1 MSGSSLGNS
10 GLVNGDNSSIGVS
23 HEAIV
28 GGGSRDG
35 GDSGIPGVNSG
46 SSHGGSGIGGV
57 DSRGG
62 HGGGN
67 HGVSGV
73 NTGGIDRGASSVVVI
88 SSSSGNRGLVNWNI
102 ESVLNTHNDNQ
113 CDNDEKIIARGEFSQ
128 AYRGQQRHWGE
139 PPAGCS
145 G

>member
-1 MSGSSLGNS
+1 MEQRINIVTA
-10 GLVNGDNSSIGVS
+10 VNDCDFTSVGVS

-46 SSHGGSGIGGV
+46 GSHVGSGIGGL

-62 HGGGN
+62 

-102 ESVLNTHNDNQ
+102 ESKVFEYTQ
-113 CDNDEKIIARGEFSQ
+113 
-128 AYRGQQRHWGE
+128 
-139 PPAGCS
+139 
-145 G
+145 